1 MITDGQQDTE
11 SRNGTE
17 PRNGTESKFGAESK
31 NGTESRNNGLLG
43 LPTDLPTPFS
53 APGSTLKPI
62 QAGAVMEIEP
72 AIARLEA
79 EMERARRQGVYGLMR
94 LRYEAWLEE
103 RMKGPA
109 ILKLQSRQALLEEQ
123 IKTAEAEIRLKA
135 VVQSGERDVQ
145 RHKIQWNEVNRQR
158 LHSELQS
165 LGLIEAPAPAT
176 TVELRPASS
185 SSVPP
190 VSPHI
195 TAAKIEQLAHKAVS
209 EGVQTEDEIET
220 FRAVI
225 SQHLP
230 SLVVEEV
237 LERVRAL
244 AHIHA
249 RAFADDNFASP
260 GFPRSQ

>member
-1 MITDGQQDTE
+1 MTTDGQDTE
-11 SRNGTE
+11 GR
-17 PRNGTESKFGAESK
+17 
-31 NGTESRNNGLLG
+31 NGTESRNGMEPRKNGLLG
-43 LPTDLPTPFS
+43 LPTNLPTPFS
-53 APGSTLKPI
+53 VPGSTLKPI
-62 QAGAVMEIEP
+62 QAGAVKEIEP

-165 LGLIEAPAPAT
+165 LGLVEAPTSPAPAT
-176 TVELRPASS
+176 TIELRPAPA
-185 SSVPP
+185 PP

-195 TAAKIEQLAHKAVS
+195 TAAKIEQLALDAFSK
-209 EGVQTEDEIET
+209 GVETEEDWEVYKEEMS
-220 FRAVI
+220 R
-225 SQHLP
+225 HLP
-230 SLVVEEV
+230 SLTVEEV
-237 LERVRAL
+237 GERLRAL
-244 AHIHA
+244 VQA
-249 RAFADDNFASP
+249 RHSGLVPQGFSASM
-260 GFPRSQ
+260 